1 MSGQHA
7 VLFAMAAVALF
18 VSAYVACD
26 AEGLRKRLGGARPG
40 FLCLHWP
47 EAVGV
52 LLGLCWLVLSHA
64 G

>member
-18 VSAYVACD
+18 VAAYAACD
-26 AEGLRKRLGGARPG
+26 AEGLRKRPG
-40 FLCLHWP
+40 FLGRHWP

-52 LLGLCWLVLSHA
+52 LLGLCWFALSHA